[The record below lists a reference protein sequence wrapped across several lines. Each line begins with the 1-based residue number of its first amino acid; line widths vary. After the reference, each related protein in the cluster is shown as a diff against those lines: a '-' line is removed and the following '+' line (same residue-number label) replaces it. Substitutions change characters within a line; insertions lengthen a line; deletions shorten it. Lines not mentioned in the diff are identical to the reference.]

1 MLHIPIMITTIGN
14 IMRKNV
20 ETIEELVSIQEAAKK
35 MKDKNVSSLILVD
48 GDAKPQGII
57 TERDLVRKMC
67 INNVPISTV
76 TNKEIMASLFTID
89 TKSSPLEAADVML
102 QQNVTHLL
110 VIDKNNDANKPA
122 GIVNPL
128 EFTRYEKD
136 TYNDDDT
143 DPIEKILEYHV

>member
-1 MLHIPIMITTIGN
+1 MITTIGN

-35 MKDKNVSSLILVD
+35 IKDKNVSSLIVVD
-48 GDAKPQGII
+48 GDAKPQDII

-89 TKSSPLEAADVML
+89 TK
-102 QQNVTHLL
+102 
-110 VIDKNNDANKPA
+110 
-122 GIVNPL
+122 
-128 EFTRYEKD
+128 
-136 TYNDDDT
+136 
-143 DPIEKILEYHV
+143 